1 MYVLWKFR
9 ENTCVR
15 LNGTYKVRGK
25 KEGAPYAVIHN
36 AIDAFPSRY
45 MWMLAQWLWY
55 YSPTQTK
62 YTIFLTLEKLFHV
75 SVYFPWRIKKKKP
88 ILYDT
93 VVIK

>member
-1 MYVLWKFR
+1 MRQTQWHIQSKR
-9 ENTCVR
+9 
-15 LNGTYKVRGK
+15 K

-75 SVYFPWRIKKKKP
+75 SIVSMKNQKEKNYF
-88 ILYDT
+88 
-93 VVIK
+93 V